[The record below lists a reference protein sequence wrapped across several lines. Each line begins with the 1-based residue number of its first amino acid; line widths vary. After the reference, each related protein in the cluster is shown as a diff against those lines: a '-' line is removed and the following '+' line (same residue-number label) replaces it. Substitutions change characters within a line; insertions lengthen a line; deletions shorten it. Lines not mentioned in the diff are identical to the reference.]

1 MNPSQVVDLFQ
12 RMVWMM
18 LMLSAPV
25 LLTGM
30 IVGVVIS
37 IFQAVTQIQE
47 QTITFVPKILACLFV
62 FILTAHWSID
72 MMMTYSDSV
81 FDTMVNLA
89 TAAKK

>member
-30 IVGVVIS
+30 IVGIVIS

-81 FDTMVNLA
+81 FETMVTLA